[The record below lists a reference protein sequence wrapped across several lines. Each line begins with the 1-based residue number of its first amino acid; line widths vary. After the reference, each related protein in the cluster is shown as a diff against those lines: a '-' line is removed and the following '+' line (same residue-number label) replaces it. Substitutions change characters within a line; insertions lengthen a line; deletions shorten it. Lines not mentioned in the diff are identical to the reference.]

1 VTGNAEIARKLHEAK
16 QLKGLQ
22 GSPSHKARG
31 SNPTNIAKLNAATPS
46 PKSATT
52 KGDSLNQAMPAK
64 KKIVSIDKDEY
75 ARLVKDSE
83 LVAGLKEKM
92 AAGKMAY
99 KKLNDKFKNLEEELY
114 LLQEDYDQLK
124 SASGKKS
131 TGRKKL
137 QAKKDVIDAIHHH
150 VREITFRTV
159 KFAQPGKEIAAK
171 TKDVWHQI
179 KDKQNLD
186 NPSSGLNEHKFVE
199 IYAPVVQS
207 ELSLAR
213 QYVQTRGQNA
223 ARRK

>member
-22 GSPSHKARG
+22 ASPSHKARG
-31 SNPTNIAKLNAATPS
+31 SNPTNIAATPS

-52 KGDSLNQAMPAK
+52 KGDSLNQAMPTK
-64 KKIVSIDKDEY
+64 QKIVRVEKGEY
-75 ARLVKDSE
+75 TRLVKDSK
-83 LVAGLKEKM
+83 LVKTLKQKLAEEKM
-92 AAGKMAY
+92 EH
-99 KKLNDKFKNLEEELY
+99 KKLQDDYADLEAEFLE
-114 LLQEDYDQLK
+114 LQEEYNQLK
-124 SASGKKS
+124 SASGKKI
-131 TGRKKL
+131 TGRKKSE
-137 QAKKDVIDAIHHH
+137 AKKDIIDAIHHH

-171 TKDVWHQI
+171 TKDIWHQI
-179 KDKQNLD
+179 KDKQNLN